1 MNEDAR
7 PKDEPEVPEELL
19 NEVFGGAAG
28 ADHVTPPDPFVKT
41 QR

>member
-7 PKDEPEVPEELL
+7 PKQESEVPEELL
-19 NEVFGGAAG
+19 DEVSGGVG